1 MFPPAPAFAN
11 GLRLAR
17 LSDMPRVG
25 VVAASAFYH
34 SSWFGYER
42 PYYDDFPL
50 DTLSSYRDSFRKAVL
65 DPDSI
70 VLVVEDTLDRNE
82 SSKVYDSLAKAY
94 PSFEDQIPDDLLKQG
109 KAVVSVASFSLLP
122 DSARHGQ
129 FQPEGDDPKLPE
141 DPVSGRDKN
150 PEGSKNMDKFLHP
163 HEVEYES
170 SLILHPSRFPHP
182 D

>member
-129 FQPEGDDPKLPE
+129 FQPEGFVLPI
-141 DPVSGRDKN
+141 PQARSPPLSTNQVCT
-150 PEGSKNMDKFLHP
+150 
-163 HEVEYES
+163 
-170 SLILHPSRFPHP
+170 
-182 D
+182 